1 MIKNPKY
8 LRISREYRMAIKDK
22 ENAKKVLEE
31 LKSKLK
37 TLRHELEI
45 IKSHKSLSSCFIDE
59 KKQHHISPA
68 KIT

>member
-1 MIKNPKY
+1 
-8 LRISREYRMAIKDK
+8 MAIKDK

-37 TLRHELEI
+37 TLRHELEV
-45 IKSHKSLSSCFIDE
+45 IKSNKSSSSCFIDE
-59 KKQHHISPA
+59 KKQHYISPA